1 MASEDPEQVELQ
13 AVIREVQDRVRARYP
28 MHTAGSAQIVLPD
41 LMPVVHARDRA
52 EAKAAAIGSVNPR
65 PPGLLNNTI
74 QSVKRTVSRALGW
87 FVRDQIEF
95 NRATMDCVQAL
106 MESMNENRRA
116 LSALAA
122 LIDQRHAEL
131 RNELQA
137 ELRSEVE
144 RLDRDLKPIQR
155 KADLLFDEARELKD
169 VRVHWAEWRKEWERK
184 LSINEVQFLRS
195 VADLQSAF
203 QHRATLMESNFR
215 DLAGSYHKDFTG
227 ALDRAR
233 LEIQDRLW
241 GDLEKIRAEYEKL
254 IHNELRVVRQR
265 MSSQPALRTAQAN
278 AEAGSADPEFDYLR
292 FSDRFRGSE
301 EYVRS
306 QLRRYVAKFEGAR
319 DVLDIG
325 CGRGEFL
332 ECLREAGILARG
344 VESSGELVGLCR
356 AKGLYVEKA
365 DLFHYLAEHESASL
379 DGIFC
384 GQVVEHLPLS
394 RIGELVRLSAEVLR
408 PGGKLVIET
417 PNPECLAIFATHF
430 YLDPTHVRPV
440 PAQLVAFSMEEH
452 GFGQITVEYVNP
464 ASETM
469 PSVSQLP
476 EEFRRAFFGGL
487 DYAIT
492 GRRL

>member
-1 MASEDPEQVELQ
+1 MASDSPEQVELQ

-28 MHTAGSAQIVLPD
+28 IHTAGSAQIVLPD

-52 EAKAAAIGSVNPR
+52 ESKVAAIGSVNPR
-65 PPGLLNNTI
+65 PAGLVNQAI
-74 QSVKRTVSRALGW
+74 QSVKRTVSRALAW

-95 NRATMDCVQAL
+95 NRAAMDCVQAL
-106 MESMNENRRA
+106 MEAMNENRRS

-122 LIDQRHAEL
+122 LIDQRHGELRAEL
-131 RNELQA
+131 RA
-137 ELRSEVE
+137 EVE
-144 RLDRDLKPIQR
+144 RLERDMKPVQR
-155 KADLLFDEARELKD
+155 KADALQDETRELKD
-169 VRVHWAEWRKEWERK
+169 IRVHWAEWRKEWERK

-203 QHRATLMESNFR
+203 QHRASLMESNFR

-233 LEIQDRLW
+233 LDIQERLW
-241 GDLEKIRAEYEKL
+241 DDLAQIRAEYEKL
-254 IHNELRVVRQR
+254 IHNELRVIRQR
-265 MSSQPALRTAQAN
+265 ASAQAPPP
-278 AEAGSADPEFDYLR
+278 AVQGAAASQEMPLDLDYLR
-292 FSDRFRGSE
+292 FSDRFRGNE

-306 QLRRYVAKFEGAR
+306 QLERYVSKFEGCR
-319 DVLDIG
+319 EVLDIG

-332 ECLREAGILARG
+332 ECLRNAGLAARG
-344 VESSGELVGLCR
+344 VESSEELTNLCR
-356 AKGLYVEKA
+356 AKGLSVEKA
-365 DLFHYLAEHESASL
+365 DLFAYLAALESASL

-394 RIGELVRLSAEVLR
+394 RIPELIRLAAEVLR
-408 PGGKLVIET
+408 PGGTLVIET

-440 PAQLVAFSMEEH
+440 PASLLAFYLEES

-476 EEFRRAFFGGL
+476 EDFRRAFFGGL
-487 DYAIT
+487 DYSIT
-492 GRRL
+492 GRRH

>member
-1 MASEDPEQVELQ
+1 VASEDPEQVELE
-13 AVIREVQDRVRARYP
+13 AVIREVQERVRARYP
-28 MHTAGSAQIVLPD
+28 IHTAGSPPIVLPD

-52 EAKAAAIGSVNPR
+52 ESKVAAIGSVNPR
-65 PPGLLNNTI
+65 PPGLWNSAI
-74 QSVKRTVSRALGW
+74 QGVKRTISRALGW

-95 NRATMDCVQAL
+95 NRSAMDCVQAL
-106 MESMNENRRA
+106 MEAMNENRRS
-116 LSALAA
+116 LSALADSIGG
-122 LIDQRHAEL
+122 LRQEMHA
-131 RNELQA
+131 
-137 ELRSEVE
+137 EVE
-144 RLDRDLKPIQR
+144 RLEREWKPVQR
-155 KADLLFDEARELKD
+155 KADALQEEARELKD
-169 VRVHWAEWRKEWERK
+169 VRTHWAEWRKEWERK

-241 GDLEKIRAEYEKL
+241 DDLANIRAEFEKL

-265 MSSQPALRTAQAN
+265 ASAQA
-278 AEAGSADPEFDYLR
+278 APAAMPRVSALPDAPPDIDYLR

-301 EYVRS
+301 QYVRS
-306 QLRRYVAKFEGAR
+306 QLQRYVAKFEGSR
-319 DVLDIG
+319 EVLDIG

-332 ECLREAGILARG
+332 ECLREAGLLARG
-344 VESSGELVGLCR
+344 VESSEELVGLCR
-356 AKGLYVEKA
+356 AKGLFVEKA
-365 DLFHYLAEHESASL
+365 DLFEYLAAQPSASL

-384 GQVVEHLPLS
+384 GQVVEHLPVA
-394 RIGELVRLSAEVLR
+394 RIPELVRLAAEVLR
-408 PGGKLVIET
+408 PGGTLVIET

-430 YLDPTHVRPV
+430 YLDPTHIRPL
-440 PAQLVAFSMEEH
+440 PASLLAFYLEEH
-452 GFGQITVEYVNP
+452 GFGRITVDYVNP

-469 PSVSQLP
+469 PSLTQLP
-476 EEFRRAFFGGL
+476 EEFRRVFFGGL